1 MKNKT
6 WLIIILIIAALGV
19 AAFFFFKT
27 NNNNNKQSKG
37 NESNNSNY
45 EASKSSTNTATQ
57 ENKNTT
63 QNQSENKNQ
72 NNTENNSKN
81 QTPNVQT
88 QGITENNPQIQPN
101 LKEKQI
107 ATFTTKI
114 YTQDAARQNNINI
127 TCLALNETTV
137 KNGETFS
144 FCQTVGQATTSK
156 GYQEADIYDN
166 NGNKKKGLGGG
177 NCQVSTTLYNAVLA
191 VPNLVVTERHEHS
204 NHVPYIQEGKDA
216 AVAYGSYDLKF
227 INKTGNDI
235 KIRTQATKQNITVTL
250 IELSFG

>member
-6 WLIIILIIAALGV
+6 WLIIILIIVVLGV
-19 AAFFFFKT
+19 AAFFFFNT
-27 NNNNNKQSKG
+27 NNNNSKQSKG

-63 QNQSENKNQ
+63 QNQSENQ

-81 QTPNVQT
+81 QTSNVQT
-88 QGITENNPQIQPN
+88 HGITENNSQIQPTI
-101 LKEKQI
+101 KEKQI

-127 TCLALNETTV
+127 TCLSLNETTV

-235 KIRTQATKQNITVTL
+235 RICAQATKQNITVTL
-250 IELSFG
+250 IELSLG